1 MKQVRSAD
9 LTVKAF
15 TSWRF
20 RMGMAQSSQ
29 LGSESVTLWVLF
41 GQCLLVTLA
50 SISLWLIPDH
60 VHLTQ
65 KQRVTL
71 QLEDF
76 SLSNFNEC
84 GLALQLTYFL
94 LLTSHSKYKL
104 SGVDF
109 IKNIRNVKYFIFFLI
124 PT

>member
-1 MKQVRSAD
+1 MKQVRTAD

-20 RMGMAQSSQ
+20 RMGTAQSSQ
-29 LGSESVTLWVLF
+29 LGSESVTLWVWF

-71 QLEDF
+71 QLKDF
-76 SLSNFNEC
+76 SLSNLSEC
-84 GLALQLTYFL
+84 GLALQLAYFL
-94 LLTSHSKYKL
+94 GKGLRQVSACNRMIIISVLKGSYGYS
-104 SGVDF
+104 
-109 IKNIRNVKYFIFFLI
+109 NID
-124 PT
+124 